1 MITIIEDEGNELKV
15 ITQQYVSGLYV
26 AIYKGDELVD
36 QFGLEETEEDF
47 HRELRVNYKYD
58 KERSTLWKEII

>member
-1 MITIIEDEGNELKV
+1 MTTIIEDEGSEFTF

-26 AIYKGDELVD
+26 AIYEAGELVE
-36 QFGLEETEEDF
+36 QFGIVAKEEDF

-58 KERSTLWKEII
+58 KERST